1 MSLERLYE
9 VLRKIDS
16 KVDEIYKLR
25 DSSDAEIA
33 KLISEVKVK
42 VEDEIEEYIKRLIG
56 EYKEKKHS
64 EIENEVNKYSED
76 LRRDVEQFRK
86 KINNAIDKTVDEV
99 VRMLIGE

>member
-9 VLRKIDS
+9 ILRKIDS

-25 DSSDAEIA
+25 DSSDAEITR
-33 KLISEVKVK
+33 LISEVKVK
-42 VEDEIEEYIKRLIG
+42 VEGEVEDYIKRVIN
-56 EYKEKKHS
+56 EYREKRHDA
-64 EIENEVNKYSED
+64 IESEVNKYSEE

-99 VRMLIGE
+99 VRILIGE